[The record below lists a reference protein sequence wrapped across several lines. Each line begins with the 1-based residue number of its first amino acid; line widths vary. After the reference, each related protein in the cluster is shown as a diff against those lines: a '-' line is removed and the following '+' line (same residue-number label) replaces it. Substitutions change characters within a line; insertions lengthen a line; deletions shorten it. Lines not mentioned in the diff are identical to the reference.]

1 MPLTGSAR
9 EMTKAE
15 GSTKSGGVVMP
26 VITMK
31 QLLEA
36 GAHFGH
42 RTRRWNPKMAPYIY
56 GSRKGIYIIDLQ
68 KTLKLIE
75 EACEFIRAKASEG
88 GTMIMVGTKKQA
100 QRVIEEE
107 AKRCG
112 AFYVNNRWLGGL
124 LTNFK
129 TIKSRIDRL
138 IELEQMEQSG
148 ELAKLPKKEQS
159 RLRKVLEKLRKNLG
173 GLKGMDKLPE
183 IVFVV
188 DPRKEKN
195 AVAEANILGIPVVGI
210 VDTNCDPDPIDYV
223 IPANDD
229 AIRSIKLIVS
239 KIADAYLE
247 GREGVSFA
255 EPEPQEAPKAE
266 VPEEKESEI
275 DISDLFEDTD
285 LEEEEE

>member
-1 MPLTGSAR
+1 
-9 EMTKAE
+9 
-15 GSTKSGGVVMP
+15 MP

-75 EACEFIRAKASEG
+75 EACEFIRTKASEG

-100 QRVIEEE
+100 QRVVEDE

-129 TIKSRIDRL
+129 TIKSRIDKL
-138 IELEQMEQSG
+138 VELEQMEESG

-173 GLKGMDKLPE
+173 GLKGMEKLPD

-195 AVAEANILGIPVVGI
+195 AVAEANILGIPVIAI

-255 EPEPQEAPKAE
+255 EPEPEQPQKVTAE
-266 VPEEKESEI
+266 KEPESEI
-275 DISDLFEDTD
+275 DISDLFEDTSF
-285 LEEEEE
+285 EEEEEE

>member
-1 MPLTGSAR
+1 
-9 EMTKAE
+9 
-15 GSTKSGGVVMP
+15 MP
-26 VITMK
+26 VVTMK

-68 KTLKLIE
+68 KTLKLLE
-75 EACEFIRAKASEG
+75 EACEFVRSKASEG

-100 QRVIEEE
+100 QKVIEEE

-129 TIKSRIDRL
+129 TIKSRIDKL
-138 IELEQMEQSG
+138 VELEQMEESG

-173 GLKGMDKLPE
+173 GLKGMERLPD

-195 AVAEANILGIPVVGI
+195 AVAEANILGIPVVAI

-255 EPEPQEAPKAE
+255 EPEPQQPKTEAA
-266 VPEEKESEI
+266 EEKEGEI

>member
-1 MPLTGSAR
+1 
-9 EMTKAE
+9 
-15 GSTKSGGVVMP
+15 MP
-26 VITMK
+26 VVTMK

-75 EACEFIRAKASEG
+75 EACEFIRTKASEG

-124 LTNFK
+124 LTNFR
-129 TIKSRIDRL
+129 TIKSRIDKL
-138 IELEQMEQSG
+138 AELERMEESG

-159 RLRKVLEKLRKNLG
+159 RMRKVLEKLRKNLG
-173 GLKGMDKLPE
+173 GLKGMERLPD

-195 AVAEANILGIPVVGI
+195 AVAEANILGIPVIAI

-255 EPEPQEAPKAE
+255 EPEPEQPQKVEAKE
-266 VPEEKESEI
+266 SESEI
-275 DISDLFEDTD
+275 DISDLFEDTSF
-285 LEEEEE
+285 EEEEEK